1 MRVAVVGHVEWLEFA
16 RVDHVPEAGEI
27 VHATETWVAPG
38 GGGGGVAV
46 VQLRKLAGEARLYTA
61 LGNDGLGHDS
71 KGALASEG
79 VHVETTFRPHR
90 QRRCFVYIDGNGERT
105 ITTIGDRL
113 GPNGDDPLDWAWFD
127 GADGVYFTAGDA
139 GALRMA
145 RRARAV
151 VATSRVLDDLAQA
164 RVPLDAV
171 VGSAEDQAERYR
183 DIEPTPKLVVLTS
196 GAEGGEYRTAD
207 GERGRFDAVSLP
219 GPRVDA
225 YGAGDSFAAGLAF
238 ALGAGYETLDALH
251 LAARCGAHALT
262 GRGPFGGQL
271 TATELV

>member
-16 RVDHVPEAGEI
+16 RVDHVPDAGEI

-61 LGNDGLGHDS
+61 LGDDELGHDS
-71 KGALASEG
+71 KIALESEG
-79 VHVETTFRPHR
+79 IHVETTFRRHR
-90 QRRCFVYIDGNGERT
+90 QRRCFVYIDGKGERT
-105 ITTIGDRL
+105 ITTIGERL
-113 GPNGDDPLDWAWFD
+113 GAYGRDPLDWAWFE

-139 GALRMA
+139 EALRLA

-151 VATSRVLDDLAQA
+151 VATSRVLDDLEHA

-171 VGSAEDQAERYR
+171 VGSATDQAERYR

-207 GERGRFDAVSLP
+207 GESGR
-219 GPRVDA
+219 
-225 YGAGDSFAAGLAF
+225 
-238 ALGAGYETLDALH
+238 
-251 LAARCGAHALT
+251 
-262 GRGPFGGQL
+262 
-271 TATELV
+271 